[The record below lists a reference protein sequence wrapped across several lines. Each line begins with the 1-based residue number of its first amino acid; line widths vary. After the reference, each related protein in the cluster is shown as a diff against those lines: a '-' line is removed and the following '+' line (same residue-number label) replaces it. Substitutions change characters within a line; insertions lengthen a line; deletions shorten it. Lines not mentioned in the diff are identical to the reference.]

1 MAELPDPVDPLLPA
15 RLRALDFVVEGEQ
28 LVAESW
34 WRILT
39 AWLDDVR
46 ARVLASFRRDGQ
58 APDAQPLR
66 EEQAA
71 WNQAIEDQFIP
82 VVASRMQYPYDAF
95 LPEDEESGFG
105 DDPFVRDYLQDVTAR
120 MVRLPIEVYAD
131 ITRIITAGLDAGSSV
146 PDIAEVV
153 RERLTASGSEYWPNR
168 ATVVARTET
177 IGATNAGAHAAALR
191 RAEIEGVEAEK
202 VWLATA
208 DDRTRPTHQ
217 VADGQ
222 RVPLQSP
229 FTVGG
234 VPLRFPGDPMAN
246 APQETIQC
254 RCTTLDVVAGET
266 LDWTR
271 RGFVDGEN

>member
-15 RLRALDFVVEGEQ
+15 RLRALDFIVEGEQ
-28 LVAESW
+28 VVAESW
-34 WRILT
+34 WQILT

-46 ARVLASFRRDGQ
+46 ARVLAAFRRDGQ
-58 APDAQPLR
+58 APDAAPLR

-71 WNQAIEDQFIP
+71 WDQAIASDFIP
-82 VVASRMQYPYDAF
+82 TVASRMEIPYEVIS
-95 LPEDEESGFG
+95 PETSFDE
-105 DDPFVRDYLQDVTAR
+105 DPFVQEYLREVTAR
-120 MVRLPIEVYAD
+120 MVRLPIEVYSD
-131 ITRIITAGLDAGSSV
+131 IVRIITQGLDAGSSI
-146 PDIAEVV
+146 PDVAEVV

-177 IGATNAGAHAAALR
+177 IGATNAGAHAAALQ
-191 RAEIEGVEAEK
+191 RAAATGVPGQK

-208 DDRTRPTHQ
+208 DTRTRETHQ

-222 RVPLQSP
+222 RVPLEQP

-234 VPLRFPGDPMAN
+234 VPLRFPGDPAAA

-254 RCTTLDVVAGET
+254 RCSTLDVVDGET
-266 LDWTR
+266 IDWTDR
-271 RGFVDGEN
+271 QLIEGES